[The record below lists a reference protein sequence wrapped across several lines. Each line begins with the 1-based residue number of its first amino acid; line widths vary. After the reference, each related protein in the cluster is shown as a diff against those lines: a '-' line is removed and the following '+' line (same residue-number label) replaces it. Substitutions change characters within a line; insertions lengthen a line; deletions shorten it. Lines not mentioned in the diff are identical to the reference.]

1 MDQRVKLLG
10 GWKCRDYQKPV
21 WKYLKD
27 GGKRAVAV
35 WHRRAGKDEFCLRWA
50 SVAAFEQI
58 GNYWH
63 MLPEAA
69 QARKAIWDA
78 VNPHTGKKRIDEA
91 FPLELRRTTRQ
102 QEMMIEF
109 VNGSTWQLV
118 GSDNFNSL
126 VGSTPR
132 GVVFSEWALA
142 DPRAWAFVRPIL
154 LENGGW
160 ALFNYTPRGNNH
172 GRTIFEAARDDDSW
186 FAQLL
191 PADQTGVFTTEQLK
205 AEEKEYIREYGGD
218 LGRSLFRQEYFC
230 SFDAAVLGAYYAL
243 EMGEAD
249 AEGRIAGVPYEKGHL
264 VHTAWDLGYSDHTS
278 IWFFQ
283 MVGREIRMIDF
294 YTSSGVGL
302 DHYAGVLQSK
312 GYRYGTHLLP
322 HDVEVKDLGT
332 GRSRRETL
340 ASLGLNNIK
349 VVPNQRINEGINAVR
364 SILSRCWWDKTKCA
378 HGVSALREYRSAWD
392 EKLKTLKPAPLHD
405 WASHPADAFRYLAMG
420 LNMIESQSTAFKP
433 LTYQIPDEVFV

>member
-1 MDQRVKLLG
+1 MEIDIPAG
-10 GWKCRDYQKPV
+10 GWRPREYQRPV
-21 WKYLKD
+21 WRYLEG

-340 ASLGLNNIK
+340 ASLGLNSIK

>member
-1 MDQRVKLLG
+1 M
-10 GWKCRDYQKPV
+10 
-21 WKYLKD
+21 
-27 GGKRAVAV
+27 

-340 ASLGLNNIK
+340 ASLGLNSIK

>member
-191 PADQTGVFTTEQLK
+191 PADQTGVFTTEQLRS
-205 AEEKEYIREYGGD
+205 EEQEYIREYGGD

-420 LNMIESQSTAFKP
+420 LNMIESQGTAFKP

>member
-1 MDQRVKLLG
+1 LDIEIPAG
-10 GWKCRDYQKPV
+10 GWRPREYQQLV
-21 WKYLKD
+21 WKYLEN
-27 GGKRAVAV
+27 GGRRAVAV
-35 WHRRAGKDEFCLRWA
+35 WHRRAGKDEFCMRWA
-50 SVAAFEQI
+50 SVAAFEAV

-78 VNPHTGKKRIDEA
+78 VNPHTGRKRIDEA
-91 FPLELRRTTRQ
+91 FPMELRRTTRQ

-132 GVVFSEWALA
+132 GVVFSEWAIA
-142 DPRAWAFVRPIL
+142 NPSAWAFVRPIL

-172 GRTIFEAARDDDSW
+172 GRTIYDAAVDDPKW
-186 FAQLL
+186 FAEIL
-191 PADQTGVFTTEQLK
+191 PADKTGVFQDEQLK
-205 AEEKEYIREYGGD
+205 DEEQEYIREYGRE
-218 LGRSLFRQEYFC
+218 LGRALFRQEYFC

-243 EMGEAD
+243 EMSEAD
-249 AEGRIAGVPYEKGHL
+249 AQGRIAGVPYEKGHL
-264 VHTAWDLGYSDHTS
+264 VHTAWDLGVSDHTS

-283 MVGREIRMIDF
+283 SVGREIRLIDF

-302 DHYAGVLQSK
+302 DHYVGELQGK
-312 GYRYGTHLLP
+312 GYRYGNHLLP
-322 HDVEVKDLGT
+322 HDVNVTELGT
-332 GRSRRETL
+332 GRTRVETL
-340 ASLGLNNIK
+340 RSLGLDGIK
-349 VVPNQRINEGINAVR
+349 VVPQQRVAEGINAAR
-364 SILSRCWWDKTKCA
+364 SILSRCWFDRAKCS
-378 HGVSALREYRSAWD
+378 HGISALREYKSEWD
-392 EKLKTLKPAPLHD
+392 QKLKTLKPHPKHD

-420 LNMIESQSTAFKP
+420 LDMVESQSAAFKT
-433 LTYQIPDEVFV
+433 LDYQVPEEVFV

>member
-1 MDQRVKLLG
+1 MEIDIPAG
-10 GWKCRDYQKPV
+10 GWRPREYQRPV
-21 WKYLKD
+21 WRYLEG

-191 PADQTGVFTTEQLK
+191 PADQTGVFTNEQLRS
-205 AEEKEYIREYGGD
+205 EEQEYIREYGGD

>member
-1 MDQRVKLLG
+1 MEIELPAG
-10 GWKCRDYQKPV
+10 GWRPRDYQRPV
-21 WKYLKD
+21 WKYLED
-27 GGKRAVAV
+27 GGRRAVAV

-50 SVAAFEQI
+50 SVAAMEAV

-78 VNPHTGKKRIDEA
+78 VNPHTGQRRIDEA
-91 FPLELRRTTRQ
+91 FPLEIRRATRQ

-118 GSDNFNSL
+118 GSDNYNSL

-172 GRTIFEAARDDDSW
+172 GRTIFDAAKDDPSW
-186 FAQLL
+186 FAELL
-191 PADQTGVFTTEQLK
+191 TAEQTGVFDREQLK
-205 AEEKEYIREYGGD
+205 AEEREYIREYGGD

-230 SFDAAVLGAYYAL
+230 SFDAAVLGAYYAI
-243 EMGEAD
+243 EMEQAES
-249 AEGRIAGVPYEKGHL
+249 EGRIAGVPYEKGSL
-264 VHTAWDLGYSDHTS
+264 VHTAWDLGVSDHTV

-283 MVGREIRMIDF
+283 MVGREIRVIDF
-294 YTSSGVGL
+294 YASSGVGL
-302 DHYAGVLQSK
+302 DHYVGVMQGR
-312 GYRYGTHLLP
+312 GYRYGSHLLP
-322 HDVEVKDLGT
+322 HDVDVKELGT

-340 ASLGLNNIK
+340 ASLGLQDVK
-349 VVPNQRINEGINAVR
+349 VVPRQHVAEGINAVR
-364 SILSRCWWDKTKCA
+364 SILSRCWFDKSRCG
-378 HGVSALREYRSAWD
+378 HGISALREYRSAWD
-392 EKLKTLKPAPLHD
+392 EKLKTLKPTPLHD

-420 LNMIESQSTAFKP
+420 LRLIESGGATFKP
-433 LTYQIPDEVFV
+433 LVYQIPEETFV